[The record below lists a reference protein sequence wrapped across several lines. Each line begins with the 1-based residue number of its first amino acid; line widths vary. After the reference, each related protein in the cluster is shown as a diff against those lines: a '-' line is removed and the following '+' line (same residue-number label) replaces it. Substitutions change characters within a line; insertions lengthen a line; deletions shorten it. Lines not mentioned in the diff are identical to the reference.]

1 MIVDR
6 TSFFKKGLVMAVALS
21 ERVLGNPTLHS
32 VLFVDQAGQIQIRD
46 QNRAVEVLLLFDANS
61 VEHKIVQIAMNLS
74 LSRENASLS
83 ERVTLGE
90 TEILRLLE
98 ENTKI
103 QDELTTRQ
111 MKDDA
116 AALSAAERKDGILD
130 ILATPIYIV
139 VPPIMLL
146 KPIMGACKILIP
158 GSEAMRARLRE
169 MEVYKTFHPNASL
182 TESYTYVK
190 ENPLKYDSE
199 LYTPLIERFKGSH
212 PEGTYQEWVLY
223 VKEQLPRPTKL
234 QLQCTGRGPTGFQFV
249 RVNEENLMG
258 NNSAGMKVCLW

>member
-1 MIVDR
+1 
-6 TSFFKKGLVMAVALS
+6 MAVAFS
-21 ERVLGNPTLHS
+21 GRILGNPTLNS
-32 VLFVDQAGQIQIRD
+32 VLLIDQAGQIQIRD
-46 QNRAVEVLLLFDANS
+46 QNRAAEILLLHDANS
-61 VEHKIVQIAMNLS
+61 VEHKIVQIVMNLS
-74 LSRENASLS
+74 LSRENASLK

-90 TEILRLLE
+90 RQILRLLD
-98 ENTKI
+98 ENTTI
-103 QDELTTRQ
+103 QDELTARQ

-130 ILATPIYIV
+130 VLATPIYIV

-146 KPIMGACKILIP
+146 KPILGACKILIP
-158 GSEAMRARLRE
+158 GSFAMRARLKE

-199 LYTPLIERFKGSH
+199 QYTPLIERFKESH
-212 PEGTYQEWVLY
+212 PDGTYQEWVVY
-223 VKEQLPRPTKL
+223 VKEKLPRPTKL

-249 RVNEENLMG
+249 RVNDENLEVA
-258 NNSAGMKVCLW
+258 NSSGMNVYLW